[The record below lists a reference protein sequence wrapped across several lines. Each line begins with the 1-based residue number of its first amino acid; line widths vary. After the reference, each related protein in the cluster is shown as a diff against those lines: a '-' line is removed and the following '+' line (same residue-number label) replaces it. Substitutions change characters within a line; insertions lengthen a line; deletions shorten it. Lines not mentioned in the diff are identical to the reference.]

1 MTELD
6 YMLREFRKL
15 ERQLLGAKGNAPGVE
30 ESAGSKERRE
40 KLHSFILHLEDTIR
54 QIEVGCKLEAE
65 GKSTLPHTQ
74 QPQPALP
81 GAPPPKPQPPAVAGT
96 SQLPVGNKTA
106 LAKMNKEKEEE
117 ENIQKLEEH
126 ILANLLPVK
135 VRLKK
140 QLAVQQGASR
150 NPAGMPVTRR
160 GVLQPPADKGKGTFV
175 AAVEEK
181 RKQAEAVLAEQQ
193 RQKELAEISA
203 SGGDD
208 SQFGKPLNTA
218 ASSLT
223 LKLHGSTLGS
233 GEREDEQVETTGSTT
248 DPLAEDGDPSETPKR
263 KVFYAGMTPGSEQH
277 RSGVSAAAGA
287 HKMIIETPG
296 LLGPQKKPATQTPT
310 GTTTAVAATTTP
322 KTALHT
328 TVPPTTARTGQSP
341 TTRPGAPVPVYGA
354 GSSKTVAT
362 AATAPTTTSA
372 LPRHPRQ
379 HVPGA
384 TTTNAVPTGPTSRVQ
399 GGTLVC
405 GPVGTTKKSSAK
417 RHLDPTLPEEE
428 RRRLRKLRRRR
439 KKRRDAR
446 RREKER
452 QRKLFLQNQQ
462 KHILKK
468 GGKTLMRA
476 SGRKKGPR
484 MVEYICALCS
494 EVYTSNCDFNP
505 WWALASHECPKC
517 RKSQVCIS
525 PERTCKRN
533 CGSVCS
539 FMCGWRTFSLY
550 TQNHSH
556 HC

>member
-1 MTELD
+1 MVHLRKKYVTELD

-96 SQLPVGNKTA
+96 SQLPVGNNTA

-296 LLGPQKKPATQTPT
+296 LLRKPQQVLLQLWLLPLHRPPRYTQLHHQQPHGRDNPQRLDPVRPFLCMVLDRPRLWQRLRLHRQRQVRYLGILVNTCPVQQQPMPSRQDPLL
-310 GTTTAVAATTTP
+310 GYKEERWSAV
-322 KTALHT
+322 L
-328 TVPPTTARTGQSP
+328 
-341 TTRPGAPVPVYGA
+341 
-354 GSSKTVAT
+354 
-362 AATAPTTTSA
+362 SA
-372 LPRHPRQ
+372 LPKSRLQSGISTRHFQKKNDDDCASSVGDERNDEML
-379 HVPGA
+379 GA
-384 TTTNAVPTGPTSRVQ
+384 V
-399 GGTLVC
+399 
-405 GPVGTTKKSSAK
+405 
-417 RHLDPTLPEEE
+417 
-428 RRRLRKLRRRR
+428 
-439 KKRRDAR
+439 
-446 RREKER
+446 
-452 QRKLFLQNQQ
+452 
-462 KHILKK
+462 
-468 GGKTLMRA
+468 
-476 SGRKKGPR
+476 
-484 MVEYICALCS
+484 
-494 EVYTSNCDFNP
+494 
-505 WWALASHECPKC
+505 
-517 RKSQVCIS
+517 
-525 PERTCKRN
+525 KRN
-533 CGSVCS
+533 DNESCFCKTNKS
-539 FMCGWRTFSLY
+539 TFSKRVARP
-550 TQNHSH
+550 
-556 HC
+556 